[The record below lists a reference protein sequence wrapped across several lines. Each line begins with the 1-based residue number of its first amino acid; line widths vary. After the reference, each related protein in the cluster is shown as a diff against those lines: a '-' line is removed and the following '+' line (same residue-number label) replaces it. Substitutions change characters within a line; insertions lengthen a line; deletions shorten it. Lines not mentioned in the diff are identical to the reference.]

1 MAGGERRRALD
12 NERAG
17 RTRLG
22 DRGRRAGR
30 DDRAGRVDRA
40 ARVDRAG
47 RTSSRRGFALG
58 ASGATIALLAGIA
71 MAPPAV
77 AAPIEAVTA
86 AATGRAAAQ
95 HLTVSAIV
103 ASARVDRDDP
113 VASAVAGIMAGHGDA
128 AGERAADAIVTA
140 LASGSRREQI
150 VATALSYLG
159 DPYVLD
165 GADHSG
171 IDCSGLVMVSYA
183 AVGIPLGHLVHLQDD
198 AGVRIAEDEAQ
209 PGDLVVFDDDE
220 HIALYLGDGMI
231 VQAPEEGRPVE
242 ITTVWQG
249 VPHHFTRLL
258 PAT

>member
-1 MAGGERRRALD
+1 MTGGERRRALEQ
-12 NERAG
+12 ERAE
-17 RTRLG
+17 
-22 DRGRRAGR
+22 
-30 DDRAGRVDRA
+30 
-40 ARVDRAG
+40 
-47 RTSSRRGFALG
+47 RTSGRSRRRRTVGARPSRGASRRGVALG

-71 MAPPAV
+71 MAPPAM
-77 AAPIEAVTA
+77 AEPIDIVTA
-86 AATGRAAAQ
+86 AASGRASHQ
-95 HLTVSAIV
+95 TMTVSAIV

-113 VASAVAGIMAGHGDA
+113 VASAVAGIIAGHGGA
-128 AGERAADAIVTA
+128 AGERAAGAIVSA
-140 LASGSRREQI
+140 LAVGGVREKI

-198 AGVRIAEDEAQ
+198 AGRPISESDAQ
-209 PGDLVVFDDDE
+209 PGDLVVFDDEE
-220 HIALYLGDGMI
+220 HIAIYLGDGVLI
-231 VQAPEEGRPVE
+231 QAPEEGRPVE

-258 PAT
+258 P